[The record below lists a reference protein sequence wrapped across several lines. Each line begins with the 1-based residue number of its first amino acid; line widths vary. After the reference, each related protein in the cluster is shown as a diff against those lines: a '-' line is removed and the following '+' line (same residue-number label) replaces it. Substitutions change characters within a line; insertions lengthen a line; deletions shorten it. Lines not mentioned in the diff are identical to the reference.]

1 MFGRRPEEK
10 VCPLVKG
17 ACLRDGC
24 TFWTHIR
31 GKHPQ
36 SGAEIDMPDCAIRYL
51 PVLLIEGA
59 KESRETA
66 AAVES
71 FRNEMV
77 NQGDRALLAGT
88 AIAVAKLKAG

>member
-1 MFGRRPEEK
+1 MFKKKSGPI
-10 VCPLVKG
+10 CPLVKG
-17 ACLRDGC
+17 ECLKADC

-36 SGAEIDMPDCAIRYL
+36 TGADLDMPDCAIRYL

-59 KESRETA
+59 KESRQTA

-77 NQGDRALLAGT
+77 VQNDKALLVQAVQSKLLAG
-88 AIAVAKLKAG
+88 G